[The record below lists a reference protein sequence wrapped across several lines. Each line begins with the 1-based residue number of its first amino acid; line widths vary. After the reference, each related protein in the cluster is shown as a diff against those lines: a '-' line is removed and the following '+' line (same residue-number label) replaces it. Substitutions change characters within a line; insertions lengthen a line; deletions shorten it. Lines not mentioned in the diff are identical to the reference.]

1 MHRLANT
8 IMTQLPLRP
17 RASARNAAIVSAV
30 LIVGAWLAV
39 AATTH
44 AQRSEKAVTPE
55 TSNQGRREGV
65 MYYPTP
71 KQWDALTT
79 VPVSSVIFRA
89 EHLTEGKISVD
100 EDHSTL
106 VFSPYSG
113 RVTKLLAKPG
123 DTVKA
128 GQPLFIVEA
137 PDMVQAQND
146 FITAISSLN
155 KSRSALE
162 LAKIV
167 EQQNKTLYDSRA
179 GALRDLQTS
188 QANARAAENDVR
200 SAQTS
205 LEVMRNRLRIL
216 GMTDEEIAKF
226 AETGAVSP
234 QMTIYSPI
242 AGTVIQRK
250 VGPGQ
255 YINTSSQNTSA
266 SDPTFIIGDLSTVWL
281 IAYVRESDAPAVKV
295 GQAVHFTVLAY
306 PDRVFPANISF
317 VATSLDTGTRR
328 LLVRAAIDNS
338 QHLLR
343 PEMFASVKILTGEGD
358 TGPSVPMDAIIYDGK
373 TAHVWVTREGKSV
386 ERRVIKTG
394 LSNGQMVQVIEGLRE
409 GESVVSKGSLF
420 VDRAAAGS

>member
-1 MHRLANT
+1 MAQFT
-8 IMTQLPLRP
+8 LRP
-17 RASARNAAIVSAV
+17 QVSARNGVIAAVV
-30 LIVGAWLAV
+30 LIICTWLAV
-39 AATTH
+39 AATVH
-44 AQRSEKAVTPE
+44 APGVDKLDESET
-55 TSNQGRREGV
+55 TTQGRREGAS
-65 MYYPTP
+65 YYPTP
-71 KQWDALTT
+71 KQWASLTT
-79 VPVSSVIFRA
+79 VPVAGVVFRA

-100 EDHSTL
+100 EDRATL

-146 FITAISSLN
+146 FITAISNLN
-155 KSRSALE
+155 KARSALE

-167 EQQNKTLYDSRA
+167 EQQNKTLYESRA
-179 GALRDLQTS
+179 GPLRDLQQS
-188 QANARAAENDVR
+188 QATTRAAENDVR

-205 LEVMRNRLRIL
+205 LEGTRNRLRIL
-216 GMTDEEIAKF
+216 GMTDDEITKF
-226 AETGAVSP
+226 SDTGAVSP

-266 SDPTFIIGDLSTVWL
+266 SDPTFVIGDLSTVWL
-281 IAYVRESDAPAVKV
+281 VAYVRESDAPSVHV

-328 LLVRAAIDNS
+328 LLVRATIDNS

-343 PEMFASVKILTGEGD
+343 PEMFASVTILTGEGD
-358 TGPSVPMDAIIYDGK
+358 SSPGIPREAIIYDGK
-373 TAHVWVTREGKSV
+373 TAHVWVARDDKSV
-386 ERRVIKTG
+386 ERRDIKTG
-394 LSNGQMVQVIEGLRE
+394 LSNGQMIQVIEGLRN
-409 GESVVSKGSLF
+409 GEIVVSKGSLF
-420 VDRAAAGS
+420 IDRAAAGS

>member
-1 MHRLANT
+1 LNRLVGS
-8 IMTQLPLRP
+8 IMAQLILRSQ
-17 RASARNAAIVSAV
+17 AHIRNGLVAAVALVI
-30 LIVGAWLAV
+30 GTWLAV
-39 AATTH
+39 AAVTRGADKPAEAETT
-44 AQRSEKAVTPE
+44 S
-55 TSNQGRREGV
+55 QGHREGAN
-65 MYYPTP
+65 YYPTP
-71 KQWDALTT
+71 KQWAALTIA
-79 VPVSSVIFRA
+79 PVTDVVFRT
-89 EHLTEGKISVD
+89 EHLTEGKIAVD

-123 DTVKA
+123 DMVKA

-146 FITAISSLN
+146 FVTAISNLN
-155 KSRSALE
+155 KTRSTLE

-167 EQQNKTLYDSRA
+167 EQQNKTLFDSRA
-179 GALRDLQTS
+179 GSLRDLQQS
-188 QANARAAENDVR
+188 QAATRAAENDVR

-205 LEVMRNRLRIL
+205 LEVTRNRLRIL
-216 GMTDEEIAKF
+216 GMTDEEITKF
-226 AETGAVSP
+226 EETGAVSP
-234 QMTIYSPI
+234 HMTIYSPL

-255 YINTSSQNTSA
+255 YVNTSSQNTSA

-281 IAYVRESDAPAVKV
+281 VAYVRESEAPNVHV

-328 LLVRAAIDNS
+328 LLVRATIDNTR
-338 QHLLR
+338 HLLR
-343 PEMFASVKILTGEGD
+343 PEMFASVTILTGEGD
-358 TGPSVPMDAIIYDGK
+358 NSLAVPREAIIYDGNV
-373 TAHVWVTREGKSV
+373 AHVWVARDDKSV
-386 ERRVIKTG
+386 ERRDIKIG
-394 LSNGQMVQVIEGLRE
+394 LSNGQMIQVVDGLRP
-409 GESVVSKGSLF
+409 GESVVAKGSLF

>member
-1 MHRLANT
+1 MA
-8 IMTQLPLRP
+8 QFPLRTH
-17 RASARNAAIVSAV
+17 ANMRNGIIAAVILVACT
-30 LIVGAWLAV
+30 WLAV
-39 AATTH
+39 LATTH
-44 AQRSEKAVTPE
+44 APRADKVGESETTA
-55 TSNQGRREGV
+55 QGHREGAL
-65 MYYPTP
+65 YYPTP
-71 KQWDALTT
+71 KQWASLIIT
-79 VPVSSVIFRA
+79 PVTEVVFRT
-89 EHLTEGKISVD
+89 EHMTEGKIGVD
-100 EDHSTL
+100 EDRATL

-128 GQPLFIVEA
+128 GQPLFTVEA

-146 FITAISSLN
+146 FITAISNLN
-155 KSRSALE
+155 KTRSALE

-179 GALRDLQTS
+179 GPLRDLQTS
-188 QANARAAENDVR
+188 QAATRAAENDVR
-200 SAQTS
+200 STQTS

-216 GMTDEEIAKF
+216 GMTDEEITRF
-226 AETGAVSP
+226 TDTGAVSP
-234 QMTIYSPI
+234 QMTIYSPL

-281 IAYVRESDAPAVKV
+281 IAYVRESDAPSVHV

-306 PDRVFPANISF
+306 PDRVFPANIAF

-328 LLVRAAIDNS
+328 LLVRATIDNS
-338 QHLLR
+338 RHLLR
-343 PEMFASVKILTGEGD
+343 PEMFASVTILTGEGD
-358 TGPSVPMDAIIYDGK
+358 SSLAVPQDAIIYDGK
-373 TAHVWVTREGKSV
+373 IAHVWVARDDKSV
-386 ERRVIKTG
+386 ERRDIKTG
-394 LSNGQMVQVIEGLRE
+394 LSNGQMIQVIEGLRD
-409 GESVVSKGSLF
+409 GETVVSKGSLF

>member
-1 MHRLANT
+1 LHRLANT

-216 GMTDEEIAKF
+216 GMTDEEIAPSFNAK
-226 AETGAVSP
+226 SD
-234 QMTIYSPI
+234 
-242 AGTVIQRK
+242 
-250 VGPGQ
+250 PG
-255 YINTSSQNTSA
+255 NTSILRHKI
-266 SDPTFIIGDLSTVWL
+266 P
-281 IAYVRESDAPAVKV
+281 APAI
-295 GQAVHFTVLAY
+295 QL
-306 PDRVFPANISF
+306 S
-317 VATSLDTGTRR
+317 SS
-328 LLVRAAIDNS
+328 AIC
-338 QHLLR
+338 
-343 PEMFASVKILTGEGD
+343 P
-358 TGPSVPMDAIIYDGK
+358 
-373 TAHVWVTREGKSV
+373 
-386 ERRVIKTG
+386 
-394 LSNGQMVQVIEGLRE
+394 LSG
-409 GESVVSKGSLF
+409 
-420 VDRAAAGS
+420 

>member
-1 MHRLANT
+1 MSQFT
-8 IMTQLPLRP
+8 LRP
-17 RASARNAAIVSAV
+17 QVRTRNSVLAAVV
-30 LIVGAWLAV
+30 LIVCTWLAV
-39 AATTH
+39 TATTF
-44 AQRSEKAVTPE
+44 APRADKLGESEAT
-55 TSNQGRREGV
+55 TQGRREGTL
-65 MYYPTP
+65 YYPTP
-71 KQWDALTT
+71 KQWASLTT
-79 VPVSSVIFRA
+79 APVAEGVFRT
-89 EHLTEGKISVD
+89 EHLTEGKIGVD
-100 EDHSTL
+100 EDRATL

-146 FITAISSLN
+146 FIAAISNLN
-155 KSRSALE
+155 KARSALE

-167 EQQNKTLYDSRA
+167 EQQNKTLFESRA
-179 GALRDLQTS
+179 GPLRDLQQS
-188 QANARAAENDVR
+188 QATARAAENDVR
-200 SAQTS
+200 SSQTS
-205 LEVMRNRLRIL
+205 LEMTRNRLRIL
-216 GMTDEEIAKF
+216 GMTDDEITKF
-226 AETGAVSP
+226 SDTRAVNP

-255 YINTSSQNTSA
+255 YINTSSQNSSA

-281 IAYVRESDAPAVKV
+281 VAYVRESDAPSVQV

-306 PDRVFPANISF
+306 PNRVFPANISF

-328 LLVRAAIDNS
+328 LLVRAKIDNS

-343 PEMFASVKILTGEGD
+343 PEMFASVTILTGEGD
-358 TGPSVPMDAIIYDGK
+358 SSPGIPRDAVIYDGK
-373 TAHVWVTREGKSV
+373 ATHVWVARDDKSV
-386 ERRVIKTG
+386 ERRDIKTG
-394 LSNGQMVQVIEGLRE
+394 LSNGQMIQVIEGLRD